1 MDQTSDVA
9 LARRQDRAIQVMWWI
24 GLIGALIAT
33 LAILKEVALVLR
45 ALRDIQRLAG
55 ITREAARGVAANLA
69 AGSRLAGTEDPAR
82 ELGEAAAALASAV
95 AALEQKLDALVPVS
109 MRRGG

>member
-55 ITREAARGVAANLA
+55 ITREAAQGVAANLA
-69 AGSRLAGTEDPAR
+69 ASSRLAGTEDRAR
-82 ELGEAAAALASAV
+82 ELGEGAAALASAV
-95 AALEQKLDALVPVS
+95 AALEQKLDALAPVP